1 MKSVLL
7 AFNTL
12 ISKIKKL
19 RGNIEIELELEDIYT
34 EIKNSINIQQSS
46 SGLLL
51 MNVEDILGYA

>member
-19 RGNIEIELELEDIYT
+19 RGNYEIELELEGIYT